1 MGLWKS
7 DRKKTEEN
15 AEKRTVM
22 QALVSGLK
30 TIGGFFYRLFYI
42 FGIVWR
48 TSPWIMIVMSLIAL
62 LQGLLPIVGSLIS
75 RGIINCLQADFG
87 VIEVGDVAGFF
98 GSAVFT
104 FLIIRLLYR
113 VFNKIVERV
122 NNAITKIAGEKVT
135 RTVKLQIMEKSKHLD
150 LASFDSPAFYE
161 KLENANREAG
171 TRPITVLSSTLS
183 TISHVISTI
192 SYITLLATVPGMW
205 WIPLI
210 MICVSAPSAAVSFVY
225 RRKHYSYLRYRS
237 KERRQ
242 MSYYANL
249 MASREKAK
257 EIRLFDLSDMFI
269 QRYDN
274 VFAQYYSGLRHLLMR
289 ENVLLVILSAFST
302 AVSSCFFML
311 FAYSVMTGQF
321 LLGDYTLYTNALLSI
336 STNVSILINSSANIY
351 EGTLFI
357 DNLIDFMKE
366 KQTVVAKKKNPDKI
380 AHGAPHTIVFDHVSF
395 AYPGSDKKVISDV
408 SFTVRPGETLVLVGL
423 NGAGKTTLIKL
434 LTRLYDPT
442 EGRIL
447 LDGKDIRDYDI
458 KDLYRLFGIIF
469 QDFGRYADTV
479 SENIRFGDIHKHYSE
494 EEIKKAAV
502 SAAADPYIRE
512 LSDGYDTPL
521 MRIFEENGTELSGG
535 QWQKLAVSRAFY
547 SDSDILILDEPT
559 AALDPIAEQEIF
571 KQFDSLRAEK
581 TTVFVSHRLSSAVI
595 ASKILVLEYGKL
607 IEEGTHHELME
618 KQGRYYELFET
629 QAKRYIEENE
639 KYNIKRV

>member
-1 MGLWKS
+1 MGLFRS
-7 DRKKTEEN
+7 DSKNTEET
-15 AEKRTVM
+15 AERITAAQK
-22 QALVSGLK
+22 LVGGIKSF
-30 TIGGFFYRLFYI
+30 GGFFYRLFYI
-42 FGIVWR
+42 FGIVWK
-48 TSPWIMIVMSLIAL
+48 TSPWIMIAMSLIAL
-62 LQGLLPIVGSLIS
+62 IEGLLPIVGSLIS
-75 RGIINCLQADFG
+75 RNIINCLQTDFG
-87 VIEVGDVAGFF
+87 VLAPGDIAGFF

-104 FLIIRLLYR
+104 LLIIRLLYR
-113 VFNKIVERV
+113 VFTKIVERI
-122 NNAITKIAGEKVT
+122 NNSITKIAGEKVT

-150 LASFDSPAFYE
+150 IASFDSPAFYE

-171 TRPITVLSSTLS
+171 SRPITVLSSTLS
-183 TISHVISTI
+183 TISHVISTV
-192 SYITLLATVPGMW
+192 SYIAILATVPGMW
-205 WIPLI
+205 WIPII
-210 MICVSAPSAAVSFVY
+210 MIFASAPSAAVSFIY

-242 MSYYANL
+242 MVYYANQ
-249 MASREKAK
+249 MTSREKAK
-257 EIRLFDLSDMFI
+257 EIRLFDLSDLFI
-269 QRYDN
+269 KRFDD
-274 VFAQYYSGLRHLLMR
+274 VFAQYYSGLRRLLVR
-289 ENVLLVILSAFST
+289 ESVLLVILSALAT

-311 FAYSVMTGQF
+311 FAYSVMIGQF

-366 KQTVVAKKKNPDKI
+366 EQTVVAIKKNPDKV
-380 AHGAPHTIVFDHVSF
+380 AHGEPHTIVFDHVSF
-395 AYPGSDKKVISDV
+395 SYPGVDKKVISDV

-447 LDGKDIRDYDI
+447 LDGKDIREYDI

-479 SENIRFGDIHKHYSE
+479 SENIRFGDIHKKYSE
-494 EEIKKAAV
+494 EEIRKAAV
-502 SAAADPYIRE
+502 SAAADPYISE
-512 LSDGYDTPL
+512 LAEGYNTPL

-571 KQFDSLRAEK
+571 KQFDSLRSEK

-639 KYNIKRV
+639 KYNIKK

>member
-1 MGLWKS
+1 MGLFRS
-7 DRKKTEEN
+7 EKKNTD
-15 AEKRTVM
+15 EKRTVK
-22 QALVSGLK
+22 QKLIDGFRSF
-30 TIGGFFYRLFYI
+30 GGFFYRLFYI

-48 TSPWIMIVMSLIAL
+48 TSPWIMIVMSIIAL
-62 LQGLLPIVGSLIS
+62 LQGLLPIVGSFIS
-75 RGIINCLQADFG
+75 RGIINCLQNDFG
-87 VIEVGDVAGFF
+87 TLTPGDMFGFF

-104 FLIIRLLYR
+104 FLVIRLLYR

-135 RTVKLQIMEKSKHLD
+135 RTVKLQIMNKSKHLD

-171 TRPITVLSSTLS
+171 SRPITVLSSTLS
-183 TISHVISTI
+183 TISHIISTI
-192 SYITLLATVPGMW
+192 SYIAILATVPGMW

-210 MICVSAPSAAVSFVY
+210 MICVSAPSAIVSFVY

-242 MSYYANL
+242 MGYYANL

-257 EIRLFDLSDMFI
+257 EIRLFDLSDLFI

-274 VFAQYYSGLRHLLMR
+274 VFAQYYSGLRRLLLR
-289 ENVLLVILSAFST
+289 ENVLLVVLSAFAT
-302 AVSSCFFML
+302 AVSSCFFMI

-321 LLGDYTLYTNALLSI
+321 LLGDYSLYTNALLSI
-336 STNVSILINSSANIY
+336 STNVSVLINSSATIY

-366 KQTVVAKKKNPDKI
+366 KQTVVAKKNDPDKVS
-380 AHGAPHTIVFDHVSF
+380 HGQPHTIVFDHVSF
-395 AYPGSDKKVISDV
+395 SYPGSDKNVISDV

-447 LDGKDIRDYDI
+447 LDGKDIRNYDL
-458 KDLYRLFGIIF
+458 KDLYSLYGIIF

-479 SENIRFGDIHKHYSE
+479 SENIRFGDIHKTYSDD
-494 EEIKKAAV
+494 EIKKAAV

-512 LSDGYDTPL
+512 LTEGYDTPL

-571 KQFDSLRAEK
+571 KQFDNLRAEK

-607 IEEGTHHELME
+607 VEEGTHHELME

-639 KYNIKRV
+639 KYNLKK